1 MAFHRYLQME
11 FEGLQ
16 DPATET
22 IQIECQPH
30 EGGGINAIPSPSKI
44 SNPAA
49 HIGKNKVIAF
59 PHVEDSFDTLTSKQM
74 EINNARDSTSTGLV
88 ESNYEK
94 LSFMYLLR
102 PLAGILLA
110 LLFIIGGLV
119 LLPQH
124 DIFKEPYYWWECFI
138 LQCDFIWLN
147 SSAACFVT
155 TANYLLNLEG
165 VFTVKHYFITWAI
178 SAAFYSFSWCVT
190 YVIWTPI
197 FGFRYPIPFNG
208 IVNALLGLSS
218 QVLALWISIRKT
230 LGTPDIKIRFRFVM
244 LTFVFIINIS
254 VGYWVLWW
262 IFINVPIDYQWTLV
276 IALPLVR
283 EGLGKIMALLGK
295 FKLYADLKIIFDI

>member
-30 EGGGINAIPSPSKI
+30 EGGGGINAIPSPSKI

-88 ESNYEK
+88 ESNFER
-94 LSFMYLLR
+94 LSFIYLLR

-124 DIFKEPYYWWECFI
+124 DIFKEPYYWWECLV

-147 SSAACFVT
+147 SSAACFIT
-155 TANYLLNLEG
+155 SANYLLNLEG
-165 VFTVKHYFITWAI
+165 VFTIKHYIITWAV

-190 YVIWTPI
+190 YAIWTPLL
-197 FGFRYPIPFNG
+197 GFRYPIPFNG
-208 IVNALLGLSS
+208 VVNAILGLSS
-218 QVLALWISIRKT
+218 QVFALWFFIPQILRTPAIKT
-230 LGTPDIKIRFRFVM
+230 RCRYLI
-244 LTFVFIINIS
+244 LTFVFIINVSIAC
-254 VGYWVLWW
+254 WVLWW
-262 IFINVPIDYQWTLV
+262 IFINVPIDYQWILV
-276 IALPLVR
+276 IVLPLVR
-283 EGLGKIMALLGK
+283 EGLWEIIALLGRWRSTYDMK
-295 FKLYADLKIIFDI
+295 FYL